1 MTDFFRDIR
10 YSARLLAKN
19 PTFTFAVVLSL
30 AIGIGANAAIFSLVN
45 GVLLKPLPFKDS
57 DRLVTLWQKPFKSR
71 FTSFSSLSGP
81 NYMDCKEQT
90 RLFESLGAFTSNKQA
105 TFSGEKG
112 AERIGTRRVS
122 GDFFATTQV
131 SPVLGRWFST
141 EELDTEERRV
151 AVISDAFWKRQF
163 AARVDVIGSE
173 ITLDREVYNI
183 IGVAPPIFEALG
195 RSATDV
201 ILPLSLNSKEM
212 ARRDMYAFDVI
223 GRLKPGVTMSEAQA
237 EMDVIAAQLAQKY
250 PDPNSAPE
258 IKVMT
263 PRGLTV
269 VWYRNLLL
277 MLQSAILFVLLI
289 ACTNVASLLLARW
302 TGREQELAIRAS
314 LGATRGSLL
323 RLSLCESILLV
334 LGGSLLGIWLAD
346 GLRRAIVSVAPADIP
361 RLSEVQV
368 DMRVLF
374 GIVALS
380 ACLALFFALVPL
392 LFSRGTEISDSL
404 RQGGRAATAGRQ
416 RQRLRGFL
424 VASQVM
430 LTVVLLSGAG
440 LFIRSLWR
448 MQKTDL
454 GFQPKN
460 LITFHLFPD
469 SVRYRTSEQMAAFYT
484 MVLDRIRAIPGI
496 GETSAASHPPFSGAA
511 MGNGVGRPGRMR
523 DPREQMTTQTLIVT
537 SEYFRTLGIRLVA
550 GRAFTD
556 SDTQGAPPVVI
567 INEYLARQLFPSE
580 DPLGKQIE
588 LAAAQFP
595 DPDNARP
602 RIAEIVGIVADS
614 KQWGVTVPF
623 HNMVHVPFAQN
634 PVPSMFVV
642 AKTRIEPAGLID
654 SVRKAVSELDPGQPV
669 YDVQMMT
676 ERIRA
681 SQAERH
687 FNATLLVLFAA
698 AALVATAIG
707 IYGTLAFWV
716 AQRTHEI
723 GVRMALGA
731 RTRHV
736 LSLVVGKV
744 GWLMF
749 LGIALGLPAA
759 VAAVRLVRAFVYQG
773 QPAADMFYGVSS
785 VDPLTMLAVFTV
797 LLGSGAVAAII
808 PAWRATS
815 VDPAKALQAE

>member
-1 MTDFFRDIR
+1 MTDLLRDLR
-10 YSARLLAKN
+10 YSARLLARN
-19 PTFTFAVVLSL
+19 PTFTFAVVVSL
-30 AIGIGANAAIFSLVN
+30 AIGIGANAAIFSLIN

-57 DRLVTLWQKPFKSR
+57 ERLVTVWQKPFKNR
-71 FTSFSSLSGP
+71 FVFASLSGP
-81 NYMDCKEQT
+81 NYKDCKEQSRVFD
-90 RLFESLGAFTSNKQA
+90 RLAAFTSEKQA

-112 AERIGTRRVS
+112 AERVGTRRVT
-122 GDFFATTQV
+122 GDFFATCQV
-131 SPVLGRWFST
+131 APELGRWFSA
-141 EELDTEERRV
+141 EESDAEESHV
-151 AVISDAFWKRQF
+151 AVISDALWKRQF
-163 AARVDVIGSE
+163 AGRPDVIGTQ

-183 IGVAPPIFEALG
+183 VGVSPPIFEPLG
-195 RSATDV
+195 HDAVDV
-201 ILPLSLNSKEM
+201 TLPLALNSKEM
-212 ARRDMYAFDVI
+212 ARRDMYAFAVI
-223 GRLKPGVTMSEAQA
+223 GRLKPGVTVSEAQA
-237 EMDVIAAQLAQKY
+237 EMDVIAARLAQKY

-263 PRGLTV
+263 PRGLRV
-269 VWYRNLLL
+269 VWYRSLLV
-277 MLQSAILFVLLI
+277 MLQGAILFVLLI

-314 LGATRGSLL
+314 LGATRGSML

-334 LGGSLLGIWLAD
+334 LAGSLLGIWLAD
-346 GLRRAIVSVAPADIP
+346 GLRRALISVAPTDIP
-361 RLSEVQV
+361 RLGEVQI

-374 GIVALS
+374 GVAALS
-380 ACLALFFALVPL
+380 ACLAVFFALVPL
-392 LFSRGTEISDSL
+392 LFSRGVEISDSL
-404 RQGGRAATAGRQ
+404 RQGGRAATAGMR

-440 LFIRSLWR
+440 LFIRSLWQR
-448 MQKTDL
+448 QKADL
-454 GFQPKN
+454 GFQSEN

-469 SVRYRTSEQMAAFYT
+469 SVRYRTSEQIAGFYT
-484 MVLDRIRAIPGI
+484 MVLDRVRAIPGI

-511 MGNGVGRPGRMR
+511 MGNGVGRPGRM
-523 DPREQMTTQTLIVT
+523 PNPGEQMSAQTLIVT
-537 SEYFRTLGIRLVA
+537 SEYFRALGIRFVS
-550 GRAFTD
+550 GRAFAD

-588 LAAAQFP
+588 LTAAQFP
-595 DPDNARP
+595 DPDNVQART
-602 RIAEIVGIVADS
+602 AEIVGIVADS
-614 KQWGVTVPF
+614 KQWGVTTPF

-642 AKTRIEPAGLID
+642 ARTRIQSAALVE

-669 YDVQMMT
+669 YDIQTMT

-681 SQAERH
+681 SQSERH

-698 AALVATAIG
+698 VALIATAIG

-716 AQRTHEI
+716 AQRRHEI

-744 GWLMF
+744 GWLML
-749 LGIALGLPAA
+749 LGIALGWPAA
-759 VAAVRLVRAFVYQG
+759 VAAVRLVRSYVYQG
-773 QPAADMFYGVSS
+773 QAAADMFYGVST
-785 VDPLTMLAVFTV
+785 VDPVTMFAVFAV
-797 LLGSGAVAAII
+797 LLGAGVVAAVI

>member
-1 MTDFFRDIR
+1 MTDLFRDLR

-19 PTFTFAVVLSL
+19 PTFTLSVVFSL

-45 GVLLKPLPFKDS
+45 GVLLKPLPFKNS
-57 DRLVTLWQKPFKSR
+57 ERLVTVWQKPFKNR
-71 FTSFSSLSGP
+71 FAFASLSGP
-81 NYMDCKEQT
+81 NYKDCKEQS
-90 RLFESLGAFTSNKQA
+90 RLFDSLSAFTSEKEA
-105 TFSGEKG
+105 TFSGEKR
-112 AERIGTRRVS
+112 AERLGTRRVS
-122 GDFFATTQV
+122 GDFFATFQV
-131 SPVLGRWFST
+131 TPELGRWFST
-141 EELDTEERRV
+141 EELDTEERHV
-151 AVISDAFWKRQF
+151 AVISDALWKRQF
-163 AARVDVIGSE
+163 AGRLDVIGAE

-183 IGVAPPIFEALG
+183 VGVSPPIFEALG
-195 RSATDV
+195 RHEADV
-201 ILPLSLNSKEM
+201 VLPLTLNSKEM

-223 GRLKPGVTMSEAQA
+223 GRLKPAVTISEAQA
-237 EMDVIAAQLAQKY
+237 EMNVIAARLAQKY

-269 VWYRNLLL
+269 VWYRSLLV
-277 MLQSAILFVLLI
+277 MLQAAILFVLLI

-323 RLSLCESILLV
+323 RLSLCESVLLV

-346 GLRRAIVSVAPADIP
+346 VLRRAILSVAPADIP
-361 RLSEVQV
+361 RLSEVQI

-374 GIVALS
+374 GVMAL
-380 ACLALFFALVPL
+380 AGCLALFFALVPL
-392 LFSRGTEISDSL
+392 LFSRGIEISDSL
-404 RQGGRAATAGRQ
+404 RQGGRAATAGMRRQ
-416 RQRLRGFL
+416 KLRGFL
-424 VASQVM
+424 VASQVI

-448 MQKTDL
+448 MQKADL
-454 GFQPKN
+454 GFQPEN
-460 LITFHLFPD
+460 LVTFHLFPD
-469 SVRYRTSEQMAAFYT
+469 SVRYRTSEELANFYAT
-484 MVLDRIRAIPGI
+484 ALDRIRAVPGI

-511 MGNGVGRPGRMR
+511 MGNGVGRPGRMS
-523 DPREQMTTQTLIVT
+523 DPREQMTAQTIVVT
-537 SEYFRTLGIRLVA
+537 PEYFRALGIRLVA
-550 GRAFTD
+550 GRAFAD
-556 SDTQGAPPVVI
+556 SDKLGAPPVVI

-588 LAAAQFP
+588 LTAAQFP
-595 DPDNARP
+595 DPDNVQP

-623 HNMVHVPFAQN
+623 HNMVHVPFVQN

-642 AKTRIEPAGLID
+642 AKTRIHSAGLVD
-654 SVRKAVSELDPGQPV
+654 SVRKAVSELDPGQAV

-681 SQAERH
+681 SQSERH

-698 AALVATAIG
+698 VALVATAIG

-736 LSLVVGKV
+736 LSLVIGKI
-744 GWLMF
+744 GWLML

-759 VAAVRLVRAFVYQG
+759 VAAVRFVRSFVYQG

-797 LLGSGAVAAII
+797 LLGSAAVAALI

>member
-1 MTDFFRDIR
+1 MTPFLYDLR
-10 YSARLLAKN
+10 YSARLLIKN
-19 PTFTFAVVLSL
+19 PTFTIAVVLSL
-30 AIGIGANAAIFSLVN
+30 AIGIGANGAIFSLMN
-45 GVLLKPLPFKDS
+45 GVLLKPLPFKNS
-57 DRLVTLWQKPFKSR
+57 EQLVTVWQKPFKNR
-71 FTSFSSLSGP
+71 FVFASLSGP
-81 NYMDCKEQT
+81 NYKDCKEQS
-90 RLFESLGAFTSNKQA
+90 RLFDSLAAFASANEA
-105 TFSGEKG
+105 TFSADKG
-112 AERIGTRRVS
+112 AERIDTRCVT
-122 GDFFATTQV
+122 GNFFATCQV
-131 SPVLGRWFST
+131 TPELGRWFSP
-141 EELDTEERRV
+141 EELDTEERHA
-151 AVISDAFWKRQF
+151 AVISDALWKRQF
-163 AARVDVIGSE
+163 AGRPDVIGKE
-173 ITLDREVYNI
+173 ITVDREVYNI
-183 IGVAPPIFEALG
+183 VGVSPPIFEALG
-195 RSATDV
+195 HHAVDV
-201 ILPLSLNSKEM
+201 MLPLALNSKEM

-223 GRLKPGVTMSEAQA
+223 GRLKPGITISEAQA
-237 EMDVIAAQLAQKY
+237 EMNVIAARLAEKY

-269 VWYRNLLL
+269 VWYRSLLV
-277 MLQSAILFVLLI
+277 MLQAAILFVLLI

-314 LGATRGSLL
+314 LGATRGSML
-323 RLSLCESILLV
+323 RLSLCESVLLV

-346 GLRRAIVSVAPADIP
+346 VLRRAILSVAPADIP
-361 RLSEVQV
+361 RLSEVQI
-368 DMRVLF
+368 DIRVLF
-374 GIVALS
+374 GITALS

-392 LFSRGTEISDSL
+392 LFSRGIEISDSL
-404 RQGGRAATAGRQ
+404 RQGGRAASAGLRRQ
-416 RQRLRGFL
+416 KLRGFL

-448 MQKTDL
+448 MQKADL
-454 GFQPKN
+454 GFQPEN

-469 SVRYRTSEQMAAFYT
+469 SVRYRTSEQIAAFYT
-484 MVLDRIRAIPGI
+484 MVLDRVSAIPGI

-523 DPREQMTTQTLIVT
+523 NPGEQMTTQTLIVT
-537 SEYFRTLGIRLVA
+537 SEYFRALGIRLVV

-556 SDTQGAPPVVI
+556 SDTRGAPPVVI

-580 DPLGKQIE
+580 DPLGQQLE
-588 LAAAQFP
+588 LTAAQFP
-595 DPDNARP
+595 DSDNVQP
-602 RIAEIVGIVADS
+602 RMAEIVGIVADS

-642 AKTRIEPAGLID
+642 AKTRIQSAGLID
-654 SVRKAVSELDPGQPV
+654 SVRRAVSELDPGQPV

-681 SQAERH
+681 SQSERH

-698 AALVATAIG
+698 VALLATAIG

-736 LSLVVGKV
+736 LSLVIGKI
-744 GWLMF
+744 GWLM
-749 LGIALGLPAA
+749 LVGIALGLPAA

-815 VDPAKALQAE
+815 VSPAKALQAE